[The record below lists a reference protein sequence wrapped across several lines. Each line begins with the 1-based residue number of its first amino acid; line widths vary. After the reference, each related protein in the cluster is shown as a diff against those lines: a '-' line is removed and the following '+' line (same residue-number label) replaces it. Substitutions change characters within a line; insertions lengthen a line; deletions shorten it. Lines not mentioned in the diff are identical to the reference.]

1 MDRERLLEDID
12 RAYRQWDERS
22 QFRISGIGNLSCSDL
37 ETIELYAKTEGI
49 GLMRPVGSVAMVLE
63 KYGFEYMG

>member
-22 QFRISGIGNLSCSDL
+22 QFRISGIG
-37 ETIELYAKTEGI
+37 
-49 GLMRPVGSVAMVLE
+49 LMRPVGSVAMVLE
-63 KYGFEYMG
+63 KYGFEYRG